1 MKVALKYWLT
11 ALVVLF
17 FTVAC
22 SHFLLF
28 SDKAVINN
36 SVSIWFDKADPEL
49 ASYEQYNKTFG
60 DTEWT
65 SILLKTEAIYAPR
78 FLQQLNALSHDLE
91 RTAEIFRVVSIA
103 NAEESVSRDGELS
116 YERLLSDER
125 IDAGLSA
132 VELQAFKERLLSN
145 TILSEL
151 LVKAGN
157 EQYSVIL
164 VKNGNYLDR
173 QDDYRIRLEDS
184 IAAAIAQY
192 DSIESYSMVG
202 TTILN
207 ANLNRTSL
215 RDVYVYYTGITLMLC
230 LLGFVIFRTFK
241 DVMVLLAVV
250 GSSLIVSMGGLAMLG
265 IPYNMVTV
273 MLPTCVVAISTSTVI
288 HVIDTFRNFAI
299 ARSPAEAR
307 VETIA
312 HLMRPTLLTNG
323 TTVLGFLS
331 LCASSVLPIVQ
342 LGAFVSLGLVY
353 AWLVSIFVV
362 PHILEKLHAAKAPS
376 KKIGEQSFQRVLGFF
391 TPRRALVALMLLL
404 LPIMGLKDL
413 RVDTDYSEF
422 FGSSHPLSA
431 SYDAF
436 DRVGFGQNPIALTYS
451 FGGSGAYEQADN
463 AQRIAQFEQRLLQDK
478 RVVSSLTVGSIL
490 QQAHDAFAMA
500 PPGSAQVVDM
510 SGDTL
515 AQTLLLA
522 QSSGNKDLEDL
533 HRPNTVQS
541 LVLTPYMSSQQ
552 LKAFIDDIHGLA
564 KQTLGGDV
572 HLAIN
577 GTTVLW
583 ANMDQAVSD
592 TQLTSLI
599 FMTLVIFVTL
609 LYLRCSLKVAIVA
622 TLVNIFPLLIIFG
635 VMGLFDIPINLAT
648 AIIAGI
654 LLGVMVDDTVHVI
667 STTNRLAEE
676 GATPAQ
682 AVEQTINTT
691 GLTLFKTTL
700 VLVGCF
706 LILTTSNF
714 VPTENFGW
722 LVSAGLFI
730 AVTFDLLFLPWLL
743 VRLMPNVRRFS
754 YGLGK

>member
-273 MLPTCVVAISTSTVI
+273 MLPTCVVAI
-288 HVIDTFRNFAI
+288 
-299 ARSPAEAR
+299 
-307 VETIA
+307 
-312 HLMRPTLLTNG
+312 
-323 TTVLGFLS
+323 
-331 LCASSVLPIVQ
+331 
-342 LGAFVSLGLVY
+342 
-353 AWLVSIFVV
+353 
-362 PHILEKLHAAKAPS
+362 
-376 KKIGEQSFQRVLGFF
+376 
-391 TPRRALVALMLLL
+391 
-404 LPIMGLKDL
+404 
-413 RVDTDYSEF
+413 
-422 FGSSHPLSA
+422 
-431 SYDAF
+431 
-436 DRVGFGQNPIALTYS
+436 
-451 FGGSGAYEQADN
+451 
-463 AQRIAQFEQRLLQDK
+463 
-478 RVVSSLTVGSIL
+478 
-490 QQAHDAFAMA
+490 
-500 PPGSAQVVDM
+500 
-510 SGDTL
+510 
-515 AQTLLLA
+515 
-522 QSSGNKDLEDL
+522 
-533 HRPNTVQS
+533 
-541 LVLTPYMSSQQ
+541 
-552 LKAFIDDIHGLA
+552 
-564 KQTLGGDV
+564 
-572 HLAIN
+572 
-577 GTTVLW
+577 
-583 ANMDQAVSD
+583 
-592 TQLTSLI
+592 
-599 FMTLVIFVTL
+599 
-609 LYLRCSLKVAIVA
+609 
-622 TLVNIFPLLIIFG
+622 
-635 VMGLFDIPINLAT
+635 
-648 AIIAGI
+648 
-654 LLGVMVDDTVHVI
+654 
-667 STTNRLAEE
+667 
-676 GATPAQ
+676 
-682 AVEQTINTT
+682 
-691 GLTLFKTTL
+691 
-700 VLVGCF
+700 
-706 LILTTSNF
+706 
-714 VPTENFGW
+714 
-722 LVSAGLFI
+722 
-730 AVTFDLLFLPWLL
+730 
-743 VRLMPNVRRFS
+743 
-754 YGLGK
+754 